1 MQRALSVNIKNEYS
15 FLYFFSCVLFVTSFI
30 FNTPSEIMAGM
41 IKIFVSPANLITDYF
56 ELANV
61 GSTFMNAALMTM
73 MSIVLLQIKNVK
85 LNGAYIA
92 AILTVAGFSLFG
104 KNLYN
109 SIPIILGVYLYAKL
123 LRIDFE
129 KCLQLALFASALGPL
144 VSEITFNL
152 NLPLQF
158 GLPLGISMGVLIGLV
173 LTPLANHVKQIHQGY
188 NLYNV
193 GFTAGLVGTGLISIL
208 RKFNLEFQTVNL
220 VSEGNNKQVTILL
233 AILLIVMVL
242 WGIAINNW
250 SMKGYGKLLNNL
262 SISDRDYM
270 EHYGLGITLINM
282 SLVGFI
288 ATAYVLLVGGELN
301 GPVLGGVLT
310 VMGFGANGKHPK
322 NIIPIMFGVFIMS
335 WLSSTNYSSTSILLA
350 ALFGTTLAPISQ
362 TYGPLVGILAGG
374 MHVSLVVNTS
384 YLHGGMNLYN
394 NGFSGGFVAAMLIP
408 LLDAVNTYRKNN
420 LKNHNKVS

>member
-1 MQRALSVNIKNEYS
+1 MQRALSVHIKNEYS

-61 GSTFMNAALMTM
+61 GSTFMNSALMTL
-73 MSIVLLQIKNVK
+73 MSIILLQFKSVK

-92 AILTVAGFSLFG
+92 AVLTVAGFSLFG

-109 SIPIILGVYLYAKL
+109 SIPIVLGVYLYAKL

-129 KCLQLALFASALGPL
+129 KSLQLALFGTALGPL

-158 GLPLGISMGVLIGLV
+158 GLPLGILMGVVIGLV
-173 LTPLANHVKQIHQGY
+173 LTPLANHVKQFHQGY

-408 LLDAVNTYRKNN
+408 LLDTVNTYRKNN